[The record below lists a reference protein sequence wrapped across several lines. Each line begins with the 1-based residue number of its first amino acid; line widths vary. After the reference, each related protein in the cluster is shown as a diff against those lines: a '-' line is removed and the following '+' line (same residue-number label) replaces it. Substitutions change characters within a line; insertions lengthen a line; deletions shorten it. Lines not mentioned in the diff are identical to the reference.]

1 MTQHVFTDK
10 HQSSRRSSDN
20 LDDDR
25 SKVLSHHLPKS
36 SNIVDKNNSSLSETI
51 NEPGSRIEFLER
63 NLRYI
68 QEQQEIVLVDLHNE
82 ISRLQQENR
91 GFNKFNSFKKKK
103 KNSLHL
109 DLHYRLIKTYSLS
122 STEQKQRNIDQLSS
136 SSSPNKSNHDKLE
149 NQIYLKQHI
158 DKLEKQLIE
167 SEQKNK
173 YLMNTIDE
181 LNDTLSSKIEIP
193 NINISNKDDIQIPIQ
208 TTNNECQHLF
218 NMTFEKEQQYIHEL
232 FDNVAPRTCSY
243 FRTIISCK
251 SGYGFQNSKF
261 DYLVVDKYL
270 QGGEVMA
277 FTRDGTRIRHTIKE
291 ETNDLTHNREGL
303 ISMNIKT
310 TRFGI
315 TLGIQHDGTGVR
327 RAIEAYVVDDDSHA
341 DAPLDIVSI
350 GDARPSAGN
359 VGGQPID
366 NVVIYTCGQRN

>member
-36 SNIVDKNNSSLSETI
+36 SNIVDKNNSSLSGTI

-91 GFNKFNSFKKKK
+91 
-103 KNSLHL
+103 

-193 NINISNKDDIQIPIQ
+193 NTNISNKDDIQIPIQ

-218 NMTFEKEQQYIHEL
+218 NMTFEKEQQYIHE
-232 FDNVAPRTCSY
+232 V
-243 FRTIISCK
+243 K
-251 SGYGFQNSKF
+251 
-261 DYLVVDKYL
+261 
-270 QGGEVMA
+270 
-277 FTRDGTRIRHTIKE
+277 
-291 ETNDLTHNREGL
+291 
-303 ISMNIKT
+303 
-310 TRFGI
+310 
-315 TLGIQHDGTGVR
+315 
-327 RAIEAYVVDDDSHA
+327 
-341 DAPLDIVSI
+341 
-350 GDARPSAGN
+350 
-359 VGGQPID
+359 
-366 NVVIYTCGQRN
+366 